1 LNAINGGDQNQARA
15 ILTDALV
22 GAQVGLTGIPKRFLD
37 GLENSADLIRLS
49 RELADLE
56 SPTVN

>member
-1 LNAINGGDQNQARA
+1 MTDTPDLNWLISVDDHVVEPPDTFEGR
-15 ILTDALV
+15 
-22 GAQVGLTGIPKRFLD
+22 IPKRFLD

-56 SPTVN
+56 SPTVS